1 MHCIVFCV
9 LSDDWWWYSFPNPTY
24 GYWLHVCFLFACM
37 FCCPFL
43 ILCTKM
49 DTDLEQQGR
58 LWRVSRRKR
67 CLTLSLSWGR
77 CVMSLTQL
85 LPHSGLMTS
94 WFKYYVFSCGEKTF
108 LVCIGSFWYHF
119 WEELELAVQILWRD
133 ITAPEWDKIIMWWW
147 VLVWWETVSAGG
159 GWREE
164 EGDGGGS
171 KKQQGRRKPAYT
183 GGLVLEPK
191 KGDCSFFTFLTC
203 FVWCW
208 NPRKVIV
215 LSFFTFLTS
224 LSLMLELEKV
234 NTPFFTQVF
243 HLSFWCWNS
252 SFCFHVL
259 AVCSSPWYNRP
270 GWLCI
275 KNQVT
280 YSR

>member
-159 GWREE
+159 GWR
-164 EGDGGGS
+164 GGGGGWRR
-171 KKQQGRRKPAYT
+171 QQEAT
-183 GGLVLEPK
+183 GTPQACLHWGTGAGAQKRWLFFLHLSHLFCLMLEPQ
-191 KGDCSFFTFLTC
+191 KGDCPFFLH
-203 FVWCW
+203 
-208 NPRKVIV
+208 
-215 LSFFTFLTS
+215 LSHLS
-224 LSLMLELEKV
+224 LSDAGTWE
-234 NTPFFTQVF
+234 
-243 HLSFWCWNS
+243 S
-252 SFCFHVL
+252 
-259 AVCSSPWYNRP
+259 
-270 GWLCI
+270 
-275 KNQVT
+275 
-280 YSR
+280 